1 MKEEFYLTK
10 KKDEITIRSSAAEY
24 LTYVAS
30 VGDQAD
36 SIEMRYEDENIWLTQ
51 KMMATLY
58 DVDVRTINYHIKKI
72 FSDSELQE
80 NSVIQKFRIT
90 AADGKAYNTNHY
102 SLEMIIAVGF
112 KVNSER
118 AVQFRKWVN
127 QIAKD
132 YTIKGW
138 VMDDERLKRGTY
150 LTEKYFDEQLERI
163 REIRASERKFY
174 QKITDLY
181 ATAIDYDKN
190 SATTRRFYATVQNKM
205 HYAVHGHTAA
215 ELIVERADHTREH
228 MGLTTWADAPEGKI
242 KKSDV
247 TVAKNYLSQDEMK
260 QLNRMVTAYLDF
272 AENMTLRHIPLTMQD
287 WEKRLNSFIEM
298 FDFPFPTSLVDENGF
313 FRGQIILTLV
323 NKSLVDEKQAG
334 EYCQSNID
342 VFFGTYETEKERDV
356 TKPTI
361 KNPRGV
367 DDNQNLLS
375 DSLYSASAKGIHPIN
390 GFERECTLVKYGKK
404 FHPVKKYAID
414 LADMTPSNRDKW
426 LPSTRKWYLK
436 IEGLYRDFIEKE
448 AVKKDFQLSQ
458 EYCMILT
465 IRDPEHTAPVYDE
478 VTQQLTNRNFIH
490 HDVRV
495 RNVVHVTN
503 E

>member
-1 MKEEFYLTK
+1 MK
-10 KKDEITIRSSAAEY
+10 KKKGEITIRSSAAEY

-30 VGDQAD
+30 VGDQQD

-58 DVDVRTINYHIKKI
+58 DVDVRTINEHIKKI
-72 FSDSELQE
+72 YSDSELE
-80 NSVIQKFRIT
+80 EDATIRNFRIVQT
-90 AADGKAYNTNHY
+90 EGTRQVTRDTKHY
-102 SLEMIIAVGF
+102 SLQMIIAVGF

-215 ELIVERADHTREH
+215 ELIVERADHTKEH

-298 FDFPFPTSLVDENGF
+298 FDYG
-313 FRGQIILTLV
+313 ILL
-323 NKSLVDEKQAG
+323 DAG
-334 EYCQSNID
+334 KVSAEIAKLHA
-342 VFFGTYETEKERDV
+342 ETEFEKYRVIQDRLFMSDFDKYMLELEENA
-356 TKPTI
+356 
-361 KNPRGV
+361 KN
-367 DDNQNLLS
+367 
-375 DSLYSASAKGIHPIN
+375 
-390 GFERECTLVKYGKK
+390 
-404 FHPVKKYAID
+404 
-414 LADMTPSNRDKW
+414 
-426 LPSTRKWYLK
+426 
-436 IEGLYRDFIEKE
+436 
-448 AVKKDFQLSQ
+448 KD
-458 EYCMILT
+458 
-465 IRDPEHTAPVYDE
+465 
-478 VTQQLTNRNFIH
+478 
-490 HDVRV
+490 
-495 RNVVHVTN
+495 
-503 E
+503 

>member
-1 MKEEFYLTK
+1 MKK

-30 VGDQAD
+30 VGDQQG

-58 DVDVRTINYHIKKI
+58 DVDVRTINEHIKKI
-72 FSDSELQE
+72 YSDSELE
-80 NSVIQKFRIT
+80 EDSTIRNFRIVQT
-90 AADGKAYNTNHY
+90 EGSRQVTRDTKHYN
-102 SLEMIIAVGF
+102 LQMIIAVGF

-190 SATTRRFYATVQNKM
+190 AATTRRFYATVQNKM

-215 ELIVERADHTREH
+215 ELIVERADHTKEH

-287 WEKRLNSFIEM
+287 WEMRLNSFIEM
-298 FDFPFPTSLVDENGF
+298 FDYG
-313 FRGQIILTLV
+313 ILQ
-323 NKSLVDEKQAG
+323 DAG
-334 EYCQSNID
+334 KVSAEIAKLHA
-342 VFFGTYETEKERDV
+342 ETEFEKYRVIQDRLFMSDFDRYMLELEES
-356 TKPTI
+356 TK
-361 KNPRGV
+361 K
-367 DDNQNLLS
+367 
-375 DSLYSASAKGIHPIN
+375 
-390 GFERECTLVKYGKK
+390 
-404 FHPVKKYAID
+404 
-414 LADMTPSNRDKW
+414 
-426 LPSTRKWYLK
+426 
-436 IEGLYRDFIEKE
+436 
-448 AVKKDFQLSQ
+448 
-458 EYCMILT
+458 
-465 IRDPEHTAPVYDE
+465 
-478 VTQQLTNRNFIH
+478 
-490 HDVRV
+490 
-495 RNVVHVTN
+495 
-503 E
+503 

>member
-1 MKEEFYLTK
+1 MAK
-10 KKDEITIRSSAAEY
+10 KKDEINIRSSAAEY

-30 VGDQAD
+30 VGDQQD

-51 KMMATLY
+51 KMMAILY
-58 DVDVRTINYHIKKI
+58 DVDVRTINEHIKKI
-72 FSDSELQE
+72 YSDSELE
-80 NSVIQKFRIT
+80 EDSTIRNFRIVQT
-90 AADGKAYNTNHY
+90 EGSRQVTRDTKHY
-102 SLEMIIAVGF
+102 SLQMIIAVGF

-150 LTEKYFDEQLERI
+150 LTEKYFDKQLERI

-190 SATTRRFYATVQNKM
+190 AATTRRFYATVQNKM

-215 ELIVERADHTREH
+215 ELIVERANHTKEH
-228 MGLTTWADAPEGKI
+228 MGLTTWADAPDGKI

-298 FDFPFPTSLVDENGF
+298 FDYG
-313 FRGQIILTLV
+313 ILQ
-323 NKSLVDEKQAG
+323 DAG
-334 EYCQSNID
+334 KVSAEIAKLHA
-342 VFFGTYETEKERDV
+342 ETEFEKYRVIQDRLFMSDFDKFMLELEEN
-356 TKPTI
+356 TK
-361 KNPRGV
+361 K
-367 DDNQNLLS
+367 
-375 DSLYSASAKGIHPIN
+375 
-390 GFERECTLVKYGKK
+390 
-404 FHPVKKYAID
+404 
-414 LADMTPSNRDKW
+414 
-426 LPSTRKWYLK
+426 
-436 IEGLYRDFIEKE
+436 
-448 AVKKDFQLSQ
+448 
-458 EYCMILT
+458 
-465 IRDPEHTAPVYDE
+465 
-478 VTQQLTNRNFIH
+478 
-490 HDVRV
+490 
-495 RNVVHVTN
+495 
-503 E
+503 